1 MSAAAIAVMVRELRP
16 DVMPGEQESLR
27 AAAKWAVDAGFA
39 HKCDL
44 AHSSLA
50 CVAGWDRISRAAN
63 ALLVRAAASATVAV
77 QRTASMNDGLISV
90 IKLAESKLVV
100 KQLAASSR
108 GPRAAIA
115 AVAREL
121 AAVGAQSWHDRARVE
136 ALCGSSQRSLRE
148 VASVLRCWSAFAI
161 SVLNIN
167 GSDLLPPTVDGLLLW
182 SRTFAVKATFSNYLG
197 KLRLVCEIL
206 RLSTAS
212 FDHRSLA
219 RAKATIQAVC
229 SAPRLKHFARRST
242 VAELVKL
249 ARMEGDLASAM
260 LYVVAYAFLLRVPS
274 EALPLVLG
282 GSGVV
287 VGGKLPEGVHS
298 CLCMDGDVVRLQLAR
313 RKHKPHGSTLMRGC
327 WCVAC
332 KLTCPVHVLAP
343 LLRHPRGCG
352 RSPFVHLLPSSVI
365 VDLRRRLAALGV
377 ASAGD
382 FDTRCFRRG
391 HTEDL
396 RHNSSNLGD
405 ILAAG
410 EWSSSRFM
418 EYLHKESLEDAAVMQ
433 SQRGRDLSSDSE

>member
-1 MSAAAIAVMVRELRP
+1 MSAAAIAVMVRELRS

-27 AAAKWAVDAGFA
+27 AAAKWAVDAGFV

-115 AVAREL
+115 ALAREL
-121 AAVGAQSWHDRARVE
+121 VAVGAQSWHDRARVE

-167 GSDLLPPTVDGLLLW
+167 GSDLLPPAVDGLLLW

-219 RAKATIQAVC
+219 RSKATIQAVC
-229 SAPRLKHFARRST
+229 SAPRPKHFARRST

-249 ARMEGDLASAM
+249 GEVTIEACLACIWM
-260 LYVVAYAFLLRVPS
+260 IRGTMPQVA
-274 EALPLVLG
+274 
-282 GSGVV
+282 
-287 VGGKLPEGVHS
+287 
-298 CLCMDGDVVRLQLAR
+298 
-313 RKHKPHGSTLMRGC
+313 
-327 WCVAC
+327 
-332 KLTCPVHVLAP
+332 
-343 LLRHPRGCG
+343 
-352 RSPFVHLLPSSVI
+352 
-365 VDLRRRLAALGV
+365 
-377 ASAGD
+377 
-382 FDTRCFRRG
+382 
-391 HTEDL
+391 EDSL
-396 RHNSSNLGD
+396 S
-405 ILAAG
+405 
-410 EWSSSRFM
+410 
-418 EYLHKESLEDAAVMQ
+418 ESL
-433 SQRGRDLSSDSE
+433 RL